1 MTPRVRDARSLA
13 ATLLAGVA
21 LAGITPA
28 ARAQSLAGR
37 VTASDGTVWVIYPS
51 RPDAC
56 GDGEDF
62 IGHLL
67 GNSTFYSGASSYSG
81 NGRWMGRPCLTGP
94 VRVAASVFDHE
105 VTRVRA
111 YVGPVPENHG
121 DARVLTVSAS
131 DAVAWLSGL
140 VTKASNRVASD
151 AMLPLIAADAPDP
164 WPLLLRTAR
173 ADDRPRGV
181 RSAAMMWLGAA
192 VNEHLGIADARDDT
206 PDDEMRSQAVFV
218 MSQRPKSESVPVLI
232 DAARSSPHP
241 ATRRAAIFWLGQTG
255 DPRAVDVYAELLGLR

>member
-1 MTPRVRDARSLA
+1 MTPRARIARALA
-13 ATLLAGVA
+13 ATLLVGIASAAVA
-21 LAGITPA
+21 PA

-56 GDGEDF
+56 GDGEGS

-67 GNSTFYSGASSYSG
+67 GSSTFYSGTSSYSR
-81 NGRWMGRPCLTGP
+81 NGRWTDRPCLTGP
-94 VRVAASVFDHE
+94 VRVVASVFDHE
-105 VTRVRA
+105 VTRMRA
-111 YVGPVPENHG
+111 YVGPVPESHG
-121 DARVLTVSAS
+121 DARVSTVSAS
-131 DAVAWLSGL
+131 DAVAWLSDL
-140 VTKASNRVASD
+140 VSKGPNRVASD
-151 AMLPLIAADAPDP
+151 AMLPLVAADAPDP
-164 WPLLLRTAR
+164 WPLLLRIAR

-181 RSAAMMWLGAA
+181 RSAAMMWLDAA

-206 PDDEMRSQAVFV
+206 ADDEMRSQAVFV